1 MWGLFFHY
9 IMVAKDH
16 VTLGSIPLSWSSC
29 ATWCWVVPEI
39 PWKWPSWAKASTRS
53 LFSVYRVPILIP
65 AIAKSYKRQ
74 NVINEKEPWKQ
85 KHTEKK
91 RHFIVFF
98 SRWYKKSHS
107 LALTQ
112 SSAQYVPWTFPTL
125 HVSSVGRANWN
136 KTTSLAVKRLS
147 SATVVLIKGPIE

>member
-9 IMVAKDH
+9 IMVAKAH

-65 AIAKSYKRQ
+65 AIAKSYKRHK
-74 NVINEKEPWKQ
+74 VINET
-85 KHTEKK
+85 HRKK
-91 RHFIVFF
+91 RRHFIVL
-98 SRWYKKSHS
+98 SAGDIKSLTVWHS
-107 LALTQ
+107 HRAPHSTYLGRSPHYMCPL
-112 SSAQYVPWTFPTL
+112 W
-125 HVSSVGRANWN
+125 VGQTETRPHHLQLSGCRQPQLFWLRA
-136 KTTSLAVKRLS
+136 
-147 SATVVLIKGPIE
+147 